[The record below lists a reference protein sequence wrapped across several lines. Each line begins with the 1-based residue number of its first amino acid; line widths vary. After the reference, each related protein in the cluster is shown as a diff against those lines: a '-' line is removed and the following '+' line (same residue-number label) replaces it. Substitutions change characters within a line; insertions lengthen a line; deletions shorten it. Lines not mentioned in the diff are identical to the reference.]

1 MIEAEGRPEV
11 QSAALDVKTAIAIEQ
26 ALMALPRNHGAE
38 AQVPQVLFAHR
49 WWPACHG
56 DSMRKQSRR
65 CRSIT
70 ASPRC
75 LLVSATALWYL
86 RGMVCSTSFNVCS
99 VRKSLSCGAAGT
111 GAGREYFTMRTETAI
126 ARTAAMPAIMRQSKR
141 LLKPCGL
148 AVF

>member
-1 MIEAEGRPEV
+1 MIEAEGRPKV
-11 QSAALDVKTAIAIEQ
+11 QSAALDVKTTIAIEQ

-70 ASPRC
+70 HRLDVCWFPQLRFGIFVAWRC
-75 LLVSATALWYL
+75 PPVSAELSL
-86 RGMVCSTSFNVCS
+86 RPVFPHAWAVTKRFCPGLPWPKERRLPTLFLEPPSICVC
-99 VRKSLSCGAAGT
+99 
-111 GAGREYFTMRTETAI
+111 
-126 ARTAAMPAIMRQSKR
+126 P
-141 LLKPCGL
+141 
-148 AVF
+148 